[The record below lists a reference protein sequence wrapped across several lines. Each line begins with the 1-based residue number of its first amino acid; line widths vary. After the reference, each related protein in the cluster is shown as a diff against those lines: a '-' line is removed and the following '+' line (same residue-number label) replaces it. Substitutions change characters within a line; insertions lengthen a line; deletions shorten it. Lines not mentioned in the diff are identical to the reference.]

1 MKAQRENHQVTKELE
16 KKKYQHR
23 EMYFI
28 TFCLFKE
35 RLGRLM
41 GLVGYLSFVSY
52 ARATRGISVNL
63 TFHFIFS
70 MFML

>member
-1 MKAQRENHQVTKELE
+1 
-16 KKKYQHR
+16 
-23 EMYFI
+23 MYFI

-70 MFML
+70 VYVVTLDVSCINKRDASSYCCV